1 MVKSYRRI
9 FQLGHGLMV
18 SWAVFGAIA
27 LTSQHPW
34 IVLIEGQ
41 AQSFLLRLRGS
52 VPPPQEIIILG
63 IDEYSLTQGD
73 LYRADPDRYPFLA
86 PLEIWP
92 WRRQAYA
99 EAIEQLMAAGTK
111 AVAIDVLLVD
121 PSGYG
126 PDDDAAL
133 DATLARWGDRVALA
147 AAYDVSSSDFGLF
160 TNLLEPI
167 YGGQTRAGLI
177 NLEADADGKYRAF
190 PDRGIEN
197 LRQTHGFE
205 DNLPSLAGAA
215 LAAANYPTPDRQ
227 GQDLFFYGPA
237 GSFPVVS
244 FVQVLD
250 PNNWPL
256 IADQFKGKIV
266 LIGPMAESFQDRKRT
281 PIDGTMPGVEIHAHA
296 LANLI
301 EGRTVNPAIANP
313 LAQGLLTAIAIGVIG
328 LGLGYRFTQPVPRL
342 VGFLGAIAA
351 WGAIAYLLMVH
362 RDRLMPVAIPV
373 ACLGMGGVTYIA
385 TGAVSNRLEEQRL
398 RRTLERYV
406 APSVAQEILNQPED
420 FTSLTVGQK
429 FQAAV
434 LFSDIRGFSRISYQ
448 LGAEDTVSLLNSY
461 LDVMVAAILEY
472 RGTIDK
478 FIGDAVMAEFGA
490 PKSLGPEQDALGA
503 VSAALAMRKALAT
516 LRIALQEKGLP
527 PLFNGIG
534 ISYGELVVG
543 NVGSVQRLE
552 YTAIGDTVNVAS
564 RIEGLTKMV
573 GTDLLIT
580 QPCYDLVKD
589 HIIAVDHGTH
599 VLAGREQESVQ
610 VYGVVAFKG
619 ESEDLYHQV
628 QTDLIQYLS
637 QPKAITLTSRS
648 TPT

>member
-1 MVKSYRRI
+1 MVKAYRRL

-27 LTSQHPW
+27 LASQHPW
-34 IVLIEGQ
+34 FLLIEGQ
-41 AQSFLLRLRGS
+41 AQSFLLRLRGP
-52 VPPPQEIIILG
+52 VPAPEEIVILG
-63 IDEYSLTQGD
+63 IDEYSLSQGD

-86 PLEIWP
+86 PLSIWP
-92 WRRQAYA
+92 WQRQAYA
-99 EAIEQLMAAGTK
+99 QAIEQLMAAGAK
-111 AVAIDVLLVD
+111 AVIIDVLLVN

-126 PDDDAAL
+126 PADDAAL
-133 DATLARWGDRVALA
+133 EETLTRWGDRVALA

-160 TNLLEPI
+160 TSLLEPI
-167 YGGQTRAGLI
+167 YGSPAQVGLI

-190 PDRGIEN
+190 PDRGIET
-197 LRQTHGFE
+197 LRQTHGFG
-205 DNLPSLAGAA
+205 DSLPSLAGAA
-215 LAAANYPTPDRQ
+215 LAAADYPPPQRQ
-227 GQDLFFYGPA
+227 SQDLFFYGPA
-237 GSFPVVS
+237 GTFPVVS

-250 PNNWPL
+250 PTNWPL
-256 IADQFKGKIV
+256 IADQFEDKIV
-266 LIGPMAESFQDRKRT
+266 LIGPVAESFQDRKRT
-281 PIDGTMPGVEIHAHA
+281 PIDNGMPGVEIHAHA
-296 LANLI
+296 LAALM
-301 EGRTVNPAIANP
+301 EGKTLGAAVPNPV
-313 LAQGLLTAIAIGVIG
+313 AQGLLTAIAIAAIG
-328 LGLGYRFTQPVPRL
+328 LGLGYRLTQPVPRL

-351 WGAIAYLLMVH
+351 WGALAYLLMVH
-362 RDRLMPVAIPV
+362 RDRLVPVAIPV

-420 FTSLTVGQK
+420 FTSLTVGQR

-448 LGAEDTVSLLNSY
+448 LGAEETVSLLNTY

-503 VSAALAMRKALAT
+503 VSAALAMREALAT
-516 LRIALQEKGLP
+516 LRVKLEAQGLP

-564 RIEGLTKMV
+564 RIEGLTKLI
-573 GTDLLIT
+573 GTDILIT

-589 HIIAVDHGTH
+589 HIVTVDHGTH
-599 VLAGREQESVQ
+599 FLAGREQEAVQ
-610 VYGVVAFKG
+610 VYGVIALKG
-619 ESEDLYHQV
+619 ESDNLYHQV
-628 QTDLIQYLS
+628 QKDLVQHLS
-637 QPKAITLTSRS
+637 QPKAITI
-648 TPT
+648 PTRPQKT

>member
-1 MVKSYRRI
+1 M
-9 FQLGHGLMV
+9 
-18 SWAVFGAIA
+18 FGAIA
-27 LTSQHPW
+27 LASQHPW

-41 AQSFLLRLRGS
+41 AQSFLLRLRGA
-52 VPPPQEIIILG
+52 VPPPDDIVILG
-63 IDEYSLTQGD
+63 IDEYSLSQGD

-86 PLEIWP
+86 PLAIWP
-92 WRRQAYA
+92 WQRQAYA
-99 EAIEQLMAAGTK
+99 QAIEQLMAAGAK
-111 AVAIDVLLVD
+111 AVVIDVLLVD

-126 PDDDAAL
+126 PADDAAL
-133 DATLARWGDRVALA
+133 EKTLARWGDRVALA

-167 YGGQTRAGLI
+167 YSSQSQVGLI
-177 NLEADADGKYRAF
+177 NLEADVDGKYRAF
-190 PDRGIEN
+190 PNRGIET

-215 LAAANYPTPDRQ
+215 LAAADSPLPDRQ
-227 GQDLFFYGPA
+227 SQDLFFYGPA
-237 GSFPVVS
+237 GTFPVVS

-250 PNNWPL
+250 PTNWPL
-256 IADQFKGKIV
+256 IADQFEDKIV

-281 PIDGTMPGVEIHAHA
+281 PIDNAMPGVEIHAHA
-296 LANLI
+296 LAALM
-301 EGRTVNPAIANP
+301 EGKTLGAAVPNP
-313 LAQGLLTAIAIGVIG
+313 LAQGLLTAIAIGAIG
-328 LGLGYRFTQPVPRL
+328 LGLGYRLTQPVPRL
-342 VGFLGAIAA
+342 VGFVGAITI
-351 WGAIAYLLMVH
+351 WGGLAYLLMVQG
-362 RDRLMPVAIPV
+362 DRLMPVAIPV

-420 FTSLTVGQK
+420 FTSLTVGQR

-448 LGAEDTVSLLNSY
+448 LGAEETVSLLNTY
-461 LDVMVAAILEY
+461 LDVMVAAILEH

-490 PKSLGPEQDALGA
+490 PKSQGPEHDALGA
-503 VSAALAMRKALAT
+503 VSAALAMRKVLAT
-516 LRIALQEKGLP
+516 LRTTLEVQGLP

-564 RIEGLTKMV
+564 RIEGLTKLI
-573 GTDLLIT
+573 GTDILIT

-589 HIIAVDHGTH
+589 HIVTVDHGTH
-599 VLAGREQESVQ
+599 VLAGREQEAVQ
-610 VYGVVAFKG
+610 VYGIISFKG
-619 ESEDLYHQV
+619 ESDDLYHQV
-628 QTDLIQYLS
+628 QKDLIHHLR
-637 QPKAITLTSRS
+637 QPKAMPPLTQ
-648 TPT
+648 PT